1 MDETR
6 ARGKGILFK
15 TSLEKSLFSSPV
27 ACIKSLEARI
37 KKLEKKYPDG
47 DMPDIAS
54 LKELKN
60 ALELITPADFSRYAK
75 LIALLKSQEY
85 GWAPSKN
92 NDSLVIFTERIE
104 TMRYLAENLKKDLG
118 LKDNQLE
125 VMHGG
130 MSDKELQR
138 IVDGFGRAESS
149 IRVIVASEGINLHYL
164 SHKLIHFD
172 IPWSL
177 MVFQQRNGRI
187 DRYGQHEQPDTWKK

>member
-1 MDETR
+1 MEICL
-6 ARGKGILFK
+6 IL
-15 TSLEKSLFSSPV
+15 P
-27 ACIKSLEARI
+27 
-37 KKLEKKYPDG
+37 
-47 DMPDIAS
+47 
-54 LKELKN
+54 
-60 ALELITPADFSRYAK
+60 
-75 LIALLKSQEY
+75 LLKSQEY

-92 NDSLVIFTERIE
+92 DDSLVIFTERIE

-164 SHKLIHFD
+164 SHRLIHFD